1 MEEHSRKKINEETI
15 LELKKLTL
23 DGYSV
28 NEISQI
34 LNICCTTV
42 RNYITKFGLTIIPK
56 NTREE
61 EILKLHSESK
71 TVKEISQLL
80 NMSQTTV
87 RKYLKE
93 NNLDYNRKNL
103 KVSNELLENIKKL
116 NFGLW
121 MMVLIKVCLLQ
132 IRFRTR
138 NIF

>member
-1 MEEHSRKKINEETI
+1 
-15 LELKKLTL
+15 
-23 DGYSV
+23 
-28 NEISQI
+28 
-34 LNICCTTV
+34 V